1 MLQGNCVDGIVN
13 DGTGDLYRLLKFFY
27 VNSSN
32 SSNRPLKVGK
42 AEINPIWY
50 MNQWEL
56 EMTLEISQ
64 GQHLLNKD

>member
-42 AEINPIWY
+42 AEINPI
-50 MNQWEL
+50 
-56 EMTLEISQ
+56 
-64 GQHLLNKD
+64 